1 MIKIIEPGTRRIAK
15 CSVCGCV
22 FSYEE
27 EDIHMIPH
35 VRCLSV
41 TLYIHC
47 PQCNKAVGIMVE
59 RR

>member
-1 MIKIIEPGTRRIAK
+1 MIKIIEPGTRKIAK

-27 EDIHMIPH
+27 EDIHTIPH
-35 VRCLSV
+35 ARCLSV

-47 PQCNKAVGIMVE
+47 PQCNNDIVLK